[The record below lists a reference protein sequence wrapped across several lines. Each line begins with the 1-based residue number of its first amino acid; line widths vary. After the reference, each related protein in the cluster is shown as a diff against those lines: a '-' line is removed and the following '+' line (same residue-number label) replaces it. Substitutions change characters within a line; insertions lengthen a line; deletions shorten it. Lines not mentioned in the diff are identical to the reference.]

1 MSEFKVATRYA
12 KSLIDLAEEQNLL
25 EEIKT
30 DMALFVQALKS
41 NSTLNAV
48 LRNPIVSP
56 LKKVAILVAIFSGKV
71 QPATLEFFKI
81 MVNKM
86 RSEILFET
94 AKEFVEQYNLK
105 KNIVKAVIVSAVP
118 LSESNRNEAM
128 EVVRKATAGEVLLE
142 EKIDP
147 KLIGGFILTVGDR
160 QFDTSISSTLSKLK
174 KDFDQK
180 SVTELVK

>member
-25 EEIKT
+25 EQIKN
-30 DMALFVQALKS
+30 DMSLFVQTLRA
-41 NSTLNAV
+41 NSLLAAV

-56 LKKVAILVAIFSGKV
+56 SKKSVILNQVFTGKV
-71 QPATLEFFKI
+71 QPATIAFFKI
-81 MVNKM
+81 MVDKM

-105 KNIVKAVIVSAVP
+105 KHIVKAVIVSAVP
-118 LSESNRNEAM
+118 LSESNRMEAM
-128 EVVRKATAGEVLLE
+128 AEVKAATAGEVLLE
-142 EKIDP
+142 EKVDP
-147 KLIGGFILTVGDR
+147 SLIGGFILTVGDR

-174 KDFDQK
+174 KEFEHK
-180 SVTELVK
+180 SAAELV

>member
-25 EEIKT
+25 EEIKA
-30 DMALFVQALKS
+30 DMALFVQTLRV

-56 LKKVAILVAIFSGKV
+56 SKKTVILDAIFSGKV
-71 QPATLEFFKI
+71 QPATIGFFKI
-81 MVNKM
+81 MVSKM

-105 KNIVKAVIVSAVP
+105 KHIVKAAIISAMP
-118 LSESNRNEAM
+118 LSESNRKEVN
-128 EVVRKATAGEVLLE
+128 EVVKSATGEEVILQ
-142 EKIDP
+142 EKVDP

-174 KDFDQK
+174 KEFAQK
-180 SVTELVK
+180 SVAEQV

>member
-30 DMALFVQALKS
+30 DMSLFVQTLKA
-41 NSTLNAV
+41 NSALNAV
-48 LRNPIVSP
+48 LRNPIVSHS
-56 LKKVAILVAIFSGKV
+56 KKTAILVAVFSGKV
-71 QPATLEFFKI
+71 QAATLGFFKI

-86 RSEILFET
+86 RSGILFET
-94 AKEFVEQYNLK
+94 AKEFVEQYNQK
-105 KNIVKAVIVSAVP
+105 KHIVKAVIVSAVP
-118 LSESNRNEAM
+118 LSESNCAEAM
-128 EVVRKATAGEVLLE
+128 EVVKKATAGQVALE
-142 EKIDP
+142 EKVDP

-160 QFDTSISSTLSKLK
+160 QFDTSISSTLSKLR

-180 SVTELVK
+180 VIATQV